1 MYLVIRLSL
10 SYSATALLSGTLVA
24 LRALEREDLTVL
36 HKWQNDEEIMR
47 LARSFPDHVIS
58 KEALEAEFARELKG
72 EDTGRR
78 AYIIEEKSTR
88 KPVGWATIRI
98 QQFRRRMTGA
108 DVGLALGEK
117 TAWNKGYGTET
128 AKLLL
133 NEVFRQLNLHRAEWW
148 TYAENN
154 GSVQLAKKPGFK
166 EEARLRD
173 AVFFDNR
180 YPDLVVLGL
189 LKQEF
194 ESIIA
199 AAGTSSGETTVSYLQ
214 SP

>member
-1 MYLVIRLSL
+1 MLV
-10 SYSATALLSGTLVA
+10 V
-24 LRALEREDLTVL
+24 LRALEREDLIVL

-78 AYIIEEKSTR
+78 AYIIEEKSSN
-88 KPVGWATIRI
+88 KPIGWATIRI
-98 QQFRRRMTGA
+98 QQFQRRNTTA
-108 DVGLALGEK
+108 DVGLALGDK
-117 TAWNKGYGTET
+117 IAWNKGYGTET

-133 NEVFRQLNLHRAEWW
+133 DEVFRQLNLHRAEWW
-148 TYAENN
+148 TFSENN
-154 GSVQLAKKPGFK
+154 VSVQLAKKLGFK

-173 AVFFDNR
+173 AVFFDNH
-180 YPDLVVLGL
+180 YHDLVVLGL

-194 ESIIA
+194 ESIRA
-199 AAGTSSGETTVSYLQ
+199 APETSRDKTVSYLQ

>member
-1 MYLVIRLSL
+1 M
-10 SYSATALLSGTLVA
+10 LSGTLVA
-24 LRALEREDLTVL
+24 LRALEREDLTVV

-47 LARSFPDHVIS
+47 LARSFLDHVIS

-72 EDTGRR
+72 EDAGRR

-88 KPVGWATIRI
+88 KPGGWATIRI

-117 TAWNKGYGTET
+117 TAWNRGYGTET

-133 NEVFRQLNLHRAEWW
+133 DEVFRQLTLHRAEWW

-154 GSVQLAKKPGFK
+154 GSVQLAKRPGFK
-166 EEARLRD
+166 EEPRLRD

-180 YPDLVVLGL
+180 YHDLVVLGL

-194 ESIIA
+194 ESTIA
-199 AAGTSSGETTVSYLQ
+199 AAGTSSSETTVSYLQ